1 MADEQDQ
8 TPAKAPDSDGG
19 DQRSQTL
26 VDFGPL
32 IVFVVAY
39 KLRGI
44 YWATGAFMVAA
55 TLALL
60 YSWRREGKVRPLPL
74 VTLVIVMVFG
84 GMTIW
89 LRDPRFIYVKP
100 TIVAGL
106 TGTILLG
113 GLAFGRAL
121 LKPLLGSALEL
132 SDEGWRAFSFRF
144 ALFSFGLAALNE
156 FVWRRFT
163 PQAEHIWVWFKFL
176 GIPGLTLIF
185 LLAQTPMLKRFRIG
199 DAQ

>member
-1 MADEQDQ
+1 MAGEDPQ
-8 TPAKAPDSDGG
+8 TPPPAKAQEAPN
-19 DQRSQTL
+19 QTL

-32 IVFVVAY
+32 IIFVLAY
-39 KLRGI
+39 KFGGI
-44 YWATGAFMVAA
+44 YWATGSFMVAA

-100 TIVAGL
+100 TIVTAL

-113 GLAFGRAL
+113 GLAFGRPL
-121 LKPLLGSALEL
+121 LKPLLGTALEL
-132 SDEGWRAFSFRF
+132 SDEGWRAFSLRF

-156 FVWRRFT
+156 FVWRKFT
-163 PQAEHIWVWFKFL
+163 PEAEHIWVWFKFL
-176 GIPGLTLIF
+176 GIPGLTLVF
-185 LLAQTPMLKRFRIG
+185 LVAQTPMLKRFRIG